1 MHLAISKI
9 LSVYSS
15 AESPEKSIPASIPE
29 NSPKE
34 SLFSISSS
42 LSDAVEYLAMISFS
56 DALRGFASQG
66 GVEGSTSSTL
76 TTIRCDHN
84 ECSRNS
90 IIEIMMTNI
99 STTFF

>member
-29 NSPKE
+29 NSPNE

-56 DALRGFASQG
+56 DALRGFTSKG
-66 GVEGSTSSTL
+66 GFEGSTSSTL
-76 TTIRCDHN
+76 TTIICGHN
-84 ECSRNS
+84 ECSRNF
-90 IIEIMMTNI
+90 IIENL
-99 STTFF
+99 FRRHNDN

>member
-1 MHLAISKI
+1 MYLAISKI

-56 DALRGFASQG
+56 DAFRGFPSQG
-66 GVEGSTSSTL
+66 GFEGSTSSTL
-76 TTIRCDHN
+76 TTIIW
-84 ECSRNS
+84 
-90 IIEIMMTNI
+90 IIMNVR
-99 STTFF
+99 